1 MTSYSQNLT
10 EEIKTSAFLV
20 KQTPSSFNKLI
31 KGNDYTHKCIKLKI
45 KNRLNEIPSAEL
57 EVIGLKPSNWDDI
70 SEGKVI
76 KVIYGNTI
84 IFKGIIQSIEPTSN
98 YRAKIFAL
106 DSVCV
111 KLSNWGLRNASIA
124 GRYRKTATATS
135 TIVNELCSENL
146 DGASPFIVNVGT
158 NTNYG
163 SIDFRAENM
172 TRLQAL
178 AKLAKLIGYDWWPSY
193 PSDVD
198 TFNIDT
204 RKGSSTS
211 VKTFYTYG
219 TNQNCAAVKRLKD
232 KSQLWNAVTVLGYGD
247 GTNQVMSSEYT
258 DATSISTWGRHEKVW
273 TDKTLRTVSECN
285 SLAQKI
291 LNDHKD
297 PINKFTLKIHD
308 VREILPDLVEVGDQV
323 TIYDNAIYLD
333 TETHDYKVVAM
344 EIYFGAGGSYITL
357 ECHSKTYAFLEDVMT
372 LKQSL
377 QTQEGTAII
386 NDPGHS
392 HADGTY
398 EAASHS
404 HTDGTYAAASHTHAD
419 GTYTAASHTHADGT
433 YTAANHT
440 HSTGSYNVASHTH
453 AAGSYAVAS
462 HSHSKGNYAAAD
474 LTTAQ
479 GYYFG
484 PYTDDLTGNGQ
495 WITCS
500 HSIITGSYHYLF
512 HGIFV
517 CVRVDF
523 DASLGYSWL
532 QSFYVRVYNA
542 TDGTYFP
549 DETGLRMWDGTFTNE
564 GIFSLTPSLYIHIP
578 FNWSNKTLE
587 LQYKIAN
594 EAHWFQYGVKSI
606 SYAFHGSRGHIH
618 TITGNSGNTAP
629 SVEGSSGSTA
639 PTLSGSSGSTAP
651 DITGNS
657 SATAPDV
664 AGSSGSTAPDVS
676 GSSGST
682 APDVSGESSSNT
694 TGITG

>member
-1 MTSYSQNLT
+1 MTSYNQNLT
-10 EEIKTSAFLV
+10 EEIKTSAFLI
-20 KQTPSSFNKLI
+20 KQTPSSFNILI
-31 KGNDYTHKCIKLKI
+31 NGNDYTHKCIKLKI

-308 VREILPDLVEVGDQV
+308 VTEILPDLVEVGDQV

-386 NDPGHS
+386 KDPGHS

-398 EAASHS
+398 SAASHS
-404 HTDGTYAAASHTHAD
+404 HTDGTYAAAGHTHADGTYTAVSHTHAD
-419 GTYTAASHTHADGT
+419 GTYTAVSHTHDEGD
-433 YTAANHT
+433 Y
-440 HSTGSYNVASHTH
+440 
-453 AAGSYAVAS
+453 VAS
-462 HSHSKGNYAAAD
+462 HSHGVGTYGAD
-474 LTTAQ
+474 AHGASDQ

-484 PYTDDLTGNGQ
+484 IYTNT
-495 WITCS
+495 IST
-500 HSIITGSYHYLF
+500 TGSWVSVGTQINLGSYTYLF
-512 HGIFV
+512 HGVWGFI
-517 CVRVDF
+517 RIDF
-523 DASLGYSWL
+523 DAGSGYSW
-532 QSFYVRVYNA
+532 SCAIKVRVKN
-542 TDGTYFP
+542 TSDGTYYPNSSGLMLTAGFVMEGMNTIVFP
-549 DETGLRMWDGTFTNE
+549 F
-564 GIFSLTPSLYIHIP
+564 YIHIP
-578 FNWSNKTLE
+578 HNWTSDSYV
-587 LQYKIAN
+587 LQYYIEN
-594 EAHWFQYGVKSI
+594 NSHWNTSGTQEI
-606 SYAFHGSRGHIH
+606 IYAYHGSRGHTHSI
-618 TITGNSGNTAP
+618 S
-629 SVEGSSGSTA
+629 GSSGVTGA
-639 PTLSGSSGSTAP
+639 YLSGNSGSTAP
-651 DITGNS
+651 DITGS
-657 SATAPDV
+657 STATAPDV
-664 AGSSGSTAPDVS
+664 SGSSGSTAPDVS

>member
-10 EEIKTSAFLV
+10 EEIKTSAFLI
-20 KQTPSSFNKLI
+20 KQTPSSFNILI
-31 KGNDYTHKCIKLKI
+31 NGNDYTHKCIKLKI

-146 DGASPFIVNVGT
+146 DGASPFIVNIGT

-308 VREILPDLVEVGDQV
+308 VTEILPDLVEVGDQV

-392 HADGTY
+392 HNVSGNTGDAYTNASITN
-398 EAASHS
+398 AASYTNAS
-404 HTDGTYAAASHTHAD
+404 ITNKPSLTNASITNAASYTNASITNASSYTYADITNASSYTNASITNASVTLPSVAGVSVWAAITQDVGTQYAKCYAEENLVGNPSYYTTRAVCLITNNTGTTKTINASIRFASGSVYQYGSYSLSNGSTFRFSTGETNPSNETGWFYFWDATASASQQSGTAQNIYTHTHGSHTHSNSFNDATHVNPNSFD
-419 GTYTAASHTHADGT
+419 DARHTNPNTFNDAQ
-433 YTAANHT
+433 HT
-440 HSTGSYNVASHTH
+440 NPNSFNDAQHT
-453 AAGSYAVAS
+453 
-462 HSHSKGNYAAAD
+462 NPN
-474 LTTAQ
+474 T
-479 GYYFG
+479 F
-484 PYTDDLTGNGQ
+484 DDAEHINPNTFN
-495 WITCS
+495 
-500 HSIITGSYHYLF
+500 
-512 HGIFV
+512 
-517 CVRVDF
+517 
-523 DASLGYSWL
+523 DALHHNPIDINS
-532 QSFYVRVYNA
+532 
-542 TDGTYFP
+542 
-549 DETGLRMWDGTFTNE
+549 ET
-564 GIFSLTPSLYIHIP
+564 
-578 FNWSNKTLE
+578 K
-587 LQYKIAN
+587 Q
-594 EAHWFQYGVKSI
+594 
-606 SYAFHGSRGHIH
+606 
-618 TITGNSGNTAP
+618 
-629 SVEGSSGSTA
+629 
-639 PTLSGSSGSTAP
+639 
-651 DITGNS
+651 
-657 SATAPDV
+657 
-664 AGSSGSTAPDVS
+664 
-676 GSSGST
+676 
-682 APDVSGESSSNT
+682 